1 MPDNSELAEKKFN
14 LRYEN
19 AEINIVEL
27 FNKLYQN
34 HPDAQT
40 GFKNLLKIINN
51 AFEKRSDILKN
62 KDLSKQLNEEE
73 PWFLNNNLCG
83 MSLYIDRFCGTI
95 NNLQKKLDYF
105 ETLGINLLHL
115 MPVFESPKNESDG
128 GYAVSDFRKIDK
140 KYGTL
145 KNINELEKEMKQ
157 KGMYLMLD
165 IVLNHTSNQ
174 HAWAL
179 KAKLGEKNIRIIFI
193 FLMIELYLMNLKKR
207 CRKSF
212 LKMLPEILLT

>member
-128 GYAVSDFRKIDK
+128 GYAVSD
-140 KYGTL
+140 
-145 KNINELEKEMKQ
+145 LEKLIK
-157 KGMYLMLD
+157 
-165 IVLNHTSNQ
+165 NT
-174 HAWAL
+174 AL
-179 KAKLGEKNIRIIFI
+179 
-193 FLMIELYLMNLKKR
+193 
-207 CRKSF
+207 
-212 LKMLPEILLT
+212 